1 MIVIVEGPDGVGK
14 STLIRHIRRDFFDGK
29 VDIFKFSD
37 TSDVSFN
44 NYKEKLEADLGN
56 IIMDR
61 FNLSEDVYSTVYQRY
76 PKNSL
81 LDHLK
86 TFSLIEDL
94 DAIYIILYSSNL
106 DLLWERCHQRGDT
119 EKVYNNLLDLND
131 YYYQVGKELRKL
143 YPRNIKLIDVAATA
157 NIFEDV
163 EKILKEVQDEQ
174 NKSNND

>member
-81 LDHLK
+81 
-86 TFSLIEDL
+86 

-143 YPRNIKLIDVAATA
+143 YPRNIKLIDVAATV

>member
-1 MIVIVEGPDGVGK
+1 MIVIFEGPDGIGK
-14 STLIRHIRRDFFDGK
+14 STLIYHIRRDFFDGK

-37 TSDVSFN
+37 TSDVSFS

-86 TFSLIEDL
+86 TFSLIKDL
-94 DAIYIILYSSNL
+94 DAIYIILYSSNP

-119 EKVYNNLLDLND
+119 EKVYSNLLDLND
-131 YYYQVGKELRKL
+131 YYYQIGKELRKL
-143 YPRNIKLIDVAATA
+143 YPRNIRLIDVATTA